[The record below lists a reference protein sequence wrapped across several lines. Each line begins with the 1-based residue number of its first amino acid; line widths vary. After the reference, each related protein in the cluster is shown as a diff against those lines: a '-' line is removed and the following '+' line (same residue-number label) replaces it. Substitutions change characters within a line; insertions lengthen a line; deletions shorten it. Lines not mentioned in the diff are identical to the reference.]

1 MESPS
6 QESVL
11 MLTVTGP
18 DRPGIIAAISGV
30 LAAEGV
36 DIEDVSM
43 TRLSGNFAMM
53 LMARGATP
61 EVIGRKLEAAASG
74 VGVKIHLEP
83 CAAPAETPE
92 EANIFVSAA
101 GPNRVGIVAALSHL
115 LASHGANIH
124 EMTTRLLHK
133 TRVPVYLVRI
143 EAHYDGDWATLQQ
156 ALADAGRTMGV
167 EVRLDPLERAD
178 L

>member
-1 MESPS
+1 MES
-6 QESVL
+6 ESKGSVHL
-11 MLTVTGP
+11 VTVTGP

-53 LMARGATP
+53 LLARGG
-61 EVIGRKLEAAASG
+61 GRETIRQRLEEAAAS
-74 VGVKIHLEP
+74 VGVKIHLEESATP
-83 CAAPAETPE
+83 AAVSE
-92 EANIFVSAA
+92 EANVFVSAA
-101 GPNRVGIVAALSHL
+101 GPNRVGIVAGLSQL
-115 LASHGANIH
+115 LAAHGANIH

-143 EAHYDGDWATLQQ
+143 EARFNGDWNALQS
-156 ALADAGRTMGV
+156 ALTEAGRTMGV

>member
-1 MESPS
+1 MER
-6 QESVL
+6 ESEGSVHL
-11 MLTVTGP
+11 LTVTGP

-53 LMARGATP
+53 LLARGGAR
-61 EVIGRKLEAAASG
+61 ESIRQRLEEAAAS
-74 VGVKIHLEP
+74 VGVKIHLEES
-83 CAAPAETPE
+83 AAPEAVPE
-92 EANIFVSAA
+92 EANVFVSAA
-101 GPNRVGIVAALSHL
+101 GPNRVGIVAALSQL
-115 LASHGANIH
+115 LAAQGANIH

-143 EAHYDGDWATLQQ
+143 EARFDGDWN
-156 ALADAGRTMGV
+156 ALRDALTEAGRTMGV